1 VLAPYSAKPHPAFS
15 EGCILGLLESSEVR
29 EEDYLPCLSKDE
41 RQRFFEITNHPRRVS
56 WLSGRMAAKYVF
68 LSRLELAQRSAN
80 GKPIL
85 VRLSPADL
93 RAYSAWMYQKI
104 EVLPNRES
112 ATRYPGFIWCG
123 EPQKESISLSHTA
136 ALSCAC
142 FSLDKPAS
150 IDLEITTSR
159 VDAFYRYT
167 FTKAERDW
175 VARHANDDA
184 AGANWL
190 FTLLW
195 TLKESALKLDTADE
209 LGVWDLQ
216 RIEIENLPPCG
227 TLIPG
232 DGFVS
237 FRSRVKKR
245 SRVIDVGV
253 AVTRNC
259 DHVLTVMSPLSGVVN

>member
-1 VLAPYSAKPHPAFS
+1 MPAPYTAKPQPAFS
-15 EGCILGLLESSEVR
+15 EGCILGLLESSQVR

-41 RQRFFEITNHPRRVS
+41 RQRFFEITNRARRVS
-56 WLSGRMAAKYVF
+56 WLTGRMAAKYVF
-68 LSRLELAQRSAN
+68 LSRFELAQRGAN

-85 VRLSPADL
+85 VPLSPCDL

-104 EVLPNRES
+104 EVLPNRLS
-112 ATRYPGFIWCG
+112 APEFIWCG

-136 ALSCAC
+136 AMSCAC

-150 IDLEITTSR
+150 IDLENTQPR
-159 VDAFYRYT
+159 VDAFYRHT

-175 VARHANDDA
+175 VERHANDDA
-184 AGANWL
+184 GGANWL

-195 TLKESALKLDTADE
+195 TLKESALKLDTAEE
-209 LGVWDLQ
+209 LSVWDLQ
-216 RIEIENLPPCG
+216 RIEIESLPPSG
-227 TLIPG
+227 ILIQR

-245 SRVIDVGV
+245 SHVIDVEV
-253 AVTRNC
+253 AVTRNA
-259 DHVLTVMSPLSGVVN
+259 DHVLTVMSPLSEVVK

>member
-1 VLAPYSAKPHPAFS
+1 MLAPYSAKPQPAFS

-41 RQRFFEITNHPRRVS
+41 RQRLFEITNHKRRVS
-56 WLSGRMAAKYVF
+56 WLTGRMAAKYVF
-68 LSRLELAQRSAN
+68 LSRFELAQCSAQ

-85 VRLSPADL
+85 VRLSTTDL

-112 ATRYPGFIWCG
+112 ANRYPRFIWCG

-136 ALSCAC
+136 AMSCAC
-142 FSLDKPAS
+142 YSVDKLAS
-150 IDLEITTSR
+150 IDLENALPR

-175 VARHANDDA
+175 VRRHANDDA

-195 TLKESALKLDTADE
+195 TLKESALKLDTAGE
-209 LGVWDLQ
+209 LSVWDLQ
-216 RIEIENLPPCG
+216 RIEIEKLPPSG

-245 SRVIDVGV
+245 SRTMDVGV

-259 DHVLTVMSPLSGVVN
+259 NHVLTVMSPLSGVVN